1 MLSWSKLISIESKIS
16 AALINNEISDTDFM
30 TIINEVRKYPELTES
45 IRIMK
50 SQKRDTEKVNL
61 NEEGQK
67 IRINEVIKKKKFINK
82 SLKLQI
88 QNNVILLFKV

>member
-1 MLSWSKLISIESKIS
+1 
-16 AALINNEISDTDFM
+16 M

-50 SQKRDTEKVNL
+50 SQKCDTEKVNL